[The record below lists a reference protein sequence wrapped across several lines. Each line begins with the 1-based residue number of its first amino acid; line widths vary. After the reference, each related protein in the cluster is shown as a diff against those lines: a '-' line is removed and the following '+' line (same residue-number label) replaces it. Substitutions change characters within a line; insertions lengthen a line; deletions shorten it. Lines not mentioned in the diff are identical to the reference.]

1 MADNPPFS
9 GPFAPSD
16 ADLSRCVHCGLCLE
30 SCPTYTETGLET
42 ESPRG
47 RLYLIKAIAEER
59 IEATP
64 TVVGH
69 LDLCL
74 QCRNCEAVC
83 PSGVPYGRIMEGARA
98 ELLANRPSLAWRL
111 RGLFLREVIAR
122 PRRMAAFATLLRLYR
137 ASGLRWL
144 AERAPF
150 LRDRVILA
158 PTISGPTFRARGV
171 LARPDGTARGRV
183 ALLIGCI
190 MPLAYGR
197 IMEGARAEI
206 LANRPNP
213 AWRLRALFLREV
225 IARPNR
231 MAAFATLLRLY
242 RASGLRWL
250 AERAPLLRERVI
262 LAPTISGPTFRAR
275 GVLARPRGEAR
286 GCVAL
291 LIGCIMPH
299 AYGRVHE
306 ATVRVLDRNGF
317 EVVAPPGQACCGAL
331 HAHNG
336 DRPTARALARRN
348 IDAFLDAKV
357 DAVVVNS
364 AGCGSAMK
372 EYGELL
378 ADDPEYAEKAER
390 LAATVKDITE
400 LLAELPL
407 ETPAGRIEAEVT
419 YQDSCHLAHAQRISS
434 APRELL
440 AAIPGLR
447 LVEMAQPDRCCG
459 SAGIYSLAHRD
470 MSLDLLDGKMREIAA
485 TGAGII
491 ATANP
496 GCMAQLEAGLRR
508 HRLVGRVV
516 HVVELLDEAYR

>member
-16 ADLSRCVHCGLCLE
+16 ADLSRCVRCGLCLE

-98 ELLANRPSLAWRL
+98 EILANRPPLSWRL
-111 RGLFLREVIAR
+111 RAIFLREVIAR

-137 ASGLRWL
+137 ISGLRWL

-150 LRDRVILA
+150 
-158 PTISGPTFRARGV
+158 
-171 LARPDGTARGRV
+171 
-183 ALLIGCI
+183 
-190 MPLAYGR
+190 
-197 IMEGARAEI
+197 
-206 LANRPNP
+206 
-213 AWRLRALFLREV
+213 
-225 IARPNR
+225 
-231 MAAFATLLRLY
+231 
-242 RASGLRWL
+242 
-250 AERAPLLRERVI
+250 LRERVI

-275 GVLARPRGEAR
+275 GVLARPLGEAR
-286 GCVAL
+286 GRVAL

-306 ATVRVLDRNGF
+306 ATVRVLARNGF
-317 EVVAPPGQACCGAL
+317 EVVAPPQQACCGAL

-348 IDAFLDAKV
+348 IDAFLDAQV
-357 DAVVVNS
+357 STIAVNS

-378 ADDPEYAEKAER
+378 ADDPDYAEKAGR
-390 LAATVKDITE
+390 FARMVKDVT
-400 LLAELPL
+400 ELPL
-407 ETPAGRIEAEVT
+407 EAPTGRVEADVT
-419 YQDSCHLAHAQRISS
+419 FQDPCHLAHAQRITS
-434 APRELL
+434 APRKLL

-459 SAGIYSLAHRD
+459 SAGVYSLTHRE

-485 TGAGII
+485 TGADVI

-508 HRLVGRVV
+508 HRLPGRVV
-516 HVVELLDEAYR
+516 HVVELLDEAYGRSGEAYK

>member
-1 MADNPPFS
+1 MAAKPPFS

-16 ADLSRCVHCGLCLE
+16 ADLAQCVRCGLCLE
-30 SCPTYTETGLET
+30 HCPTYTETGLET

-98 ELLANRPSLAWRL
+98 EILANQPTLAWRL
-111 RGLFLREVIAR
+111 RALFLREVIAR
-122 PRRMAAFATLLRLYR
+122 PGRMAAFATLLRLYR

-144 AERAPF
+144 AE
-150 LRDRVILA
+150 LV
-158 PTISGPTFRARGV
+158 
-171 LARPDGTARGRV
+171 
-183 ALLIGCI
+183 
-190 MPLAYGR
+190 
-197 IMEGARAEI
+197 
-206 LANRPNP
+206 
-213 AWRLRALFLREV
+213 
-225 IARPNR
+225 
-231 MAAFATLLRLY
+231 
-242 RASGLRWL
+242 
-250 AERAPLLRERVI
+250 PLLRERVI
-262 LAPTISGPTFRAR
+262 LAPTLSGPTFRAR
-275 GVLARPRGEAR
+275 GALSLPQGEGRGR
-286 GCVAL
+286 VAL

-306 ATVRVLDRNGF
+306 ATVRVLARNGF

-348 IDAFLDAKV
+348 IDAFLDAGV
-357 DAVVVNS
+357 EAVVVNS
-364 AGCGSAMK
+364 AGCGAAMK

-378 ADDPEYAEKAER
+378 ADDPEYSEKAER
-390 LAATVKDITE
+390 LSGMVKDVTE

-407 ETPAGRIEAEVT
+407 EAPTGRIEADVT
-419 YQDSCHLAHAQRISS
+419 YQDSCHLAHAQRITS

-459 SAGIYSLAHRD
+459 SAGIYSLAHRE

-485 TGAGII
+485 TGATII

-496 GCMAQLEAGLRR
+496 GCMAQIEAGLRR
-508 HRLVGRVV
+508 HRLPGRVV
-516 HVVELLDEAYR
+516 HVVELLDEAYRRPGEGV

>member
-1 MADNPPFS
+1 MPEKPPFS

-16 ADLSRCVHCGLCLE
+16 ADLSRCVRCGLCLE

-98 ELLANRPSLAWRL
+98 ELLANRPPLAWRL
-111 RGLFLREVIAR
+111 RALFLRQVIAQ

-144 AERAPF
+144 AERTPF
-150 LRDRVILA
+150 
-158 PTISGPTFRARGV
+158 
-171 LARPDGTARGRV
+171 
-183 ALLIGCI
+183 
-190 MPLAYGR
+190 
-197 IMEGARAEI
+197 
-206 LANRPNP
+206 
-213 AWRLRALFLREV
+213 
-225 IARPNR
+225 
-231 MAAFATLLRLY
+231 
-242 RASGLRWL
+242 
-250 AERAPLLRERVI
+250 LRERVI
-262 LAPTISGPTFRAR
+262 LAPTISGRTFRAR
-275 GVLARPRGEAR
+275 GVLARPPGEAR
-286 GCVAL
+286 GRVAL
-291 LIGCIMPH
+291 LTGCIMPH

-306 ATVRVLDRNGF
+306 ATVRVLARNGF
-317 EVVAPPGQACCGAL
+317 EVVAPPDQACCGAL
-331 HAHNG
+331 NAHNG

-348 IDAFLDAKV
+348 IDAFLEAGV
-357 DAVVVNS
+357 DTVVVNS

-372 EYGELL
+372 EFGELL
-378 ADDPEYAEKAER
+378 ADDPDYAEKSGRFAGM
-390 LAATVKDITE
+390 VKDVTE

-407 ETPAGRIEAEVT
+407 EAPTGRVEADVT
-419 YQDSCHLAHAQRISS
+419 FQDPCHLAHAQRITS
-434 APRELL
+434 APRKLL

-459 SAGIYSLAHRD
+459 SAGVYSLTHRE

-485 TGAGII
+485 TGADVI

-508 HRLVGRVV
+508 HRLPGRVV
-516 HVVELLDEAYR
+516 HVVELLDEAYPS

>member
-1 MADNPPFS
+1 MPEKPPFS

-16 ADLSRCVHCGLCLE
+16 ADLSRCVHCGLCLQH
-30 SCPTYTETGLET
+30 CPTYTETGLET

-64 TVVGH
+64 TAVGH

-98 ELLANRPSLAWRL
+98 EILANRPPLAWRL
-111 RGLFLREVIAR
+111 RALFLREVIAR

-150 LRDRVILA
+150 LR
-158 PTISGPTFRARGV
+158 
-171 LARPDGTARGRV
+171 
-183 ALLIGCI
+183 
-190 MPLAYGR
+190 
-197 IMEGARAEI
+197 
-206 LANRPNP
+206 
-213 AWRLRALFLREV
+213 
-225 IARPNR
+225 
-231 MAAFATLLRLY
+231 
-242 RASGLRWL
+242 
-250 AERAPLLRERVI
+250 ERVI

-275 GVLARPRGEAR
+275 SVLAQPRGEAR
-286 GCVAL
+286 GRVAL

-306 ATVRVLDRNGF
+306 ATVRVLARNGF
-317 EVVAPPGQACCGAL
+317 EVVAPPSASGGCCGAL

-348 IDAFLDAKV
+348 IDAFLEAQV
-357 DAVVVNS
+357 DTIAVNS

-378 ADDPEYAEKAER
+378 ADDPDYAEKAGR
-390 LAATVKDITE
+390 FAGMVKDVTE

-407 ETPAGRIEAEVT
+407 ERPSNRVEADVT
-419 YQDSCHLAHAQRISS
+419 FQDPCHLAHAQRITS

-459 SAGIYSLAHRD
+459 SAGVYSLVHRE

-485 TGAGII
+485 TGADVI

-508 HRLVGRVV
+508 HRLPGRVV
-516 HVVELLDEAYR
+516 HVVELLDEAYPS

>member
-74 QCRNCEAVC
+74 QCRNCESVC

-98 ELLANRPSLAWRL
+98 ELLANRPPLAWRL
-111 RGLFLREVIAR
+111 RALFLREVIAQ

-144 AERAPF
+144 AERTPF
-150 LRDRVILA
+150 LCERVILA

-171 LARPDGTARGRV
+171 LARPDGAARGR
-183 ALLIGCI
+183 
-190 MPLAYGR
+190 
-197 IMEGARAEI
+197 
-206 LANRPNP
+206 
-213 AWRLRALFLREV
+213 
-225 IARPNR
+225 
-231 MAAFATLLRLY
+231 
-242 RASGLRWL
+242 
-250 AERAPLLRERVI
+250 
-262 LAPTISGPTFRAR
+262 
-275 GVLARPRGEAR
+275 
-286 GCVAL
+286 VAL

-306 ATVRVLDRNGF
+306 ATVRVLARNGF

-336 DRPTARALARRN
+336 DRSTARALARRN
-348 IDAFLDAKV
+348 IDAFLDAGI
-357 DAVVVNS
+357 DTIAVNS

-378 ADDPEYAEKAER
+378 ADDPDYAEKAER
-390 LAATVKDITE
+390 FAGMVKDVTE

-407 ETPAGRIEAEVT
+407 EAPTGRVEADVT
-419 YQDSCHLAHAQRISS
+419 YQDSCHLAHAQRITS

-459 SAGIYSLAHRD
+459 SAGIYSLAHRE

-485 TGAGII
+485 TGAGVI

-496 GCMAQLEAGLRR
+496 GCMAQIEAGLRR
-508 HRLVGRVV
+508 HRLPGRVV
-516 HVVELLDEAYR
+516 HVVELLDEAYPS

>member
-1 MADNPPFS
+1 MPDKPTFS
-9 GPFAPSD
+9 GPFAPND
-16 ADLSRCVHCGLCLE
+16 IDLSRCVHCGLCLQH
-30 SCPTYTETGLET
+30 CPTYTETGLET

-111 RGLFLREVIAR
+111 RALFLRQVIAR

-150 LRDRVILA
+150 LRERVILA

-171 LARPDGTARGRV
+171 LARPDGEARGR
-183 ALLIGCI
+183 
-190 MPLAYGR
+190 
-197 IMEGARAEI
+197 
-206 LANRPNP
+206 
-213 AWRLRALFLREV
+213 
-225 IARPNR
+225 
-231 MAAFATLLRLY
+231 
-242 RASGLRWL
+242 
-250 AERAPLLRERVI
+250 
-262 LAPTISGPTFRAR
+262 
-275 GVLARPRGEAR
+275 
-286 GCVAL
+286 VAL

-306 ATVRVLDRNGF
+306 ATVRVLARNGF

-331 HAHNG
+331 NAHNG

-348 IDAFLDAKV
+348 IDAFLDAQV
-357 DAVVVNS
+357 STIVVNS

-378 ADDPEYAEKAER
+378 ADDPDYAEKAGR
-390 LAATVKDITE
+390 FAGRVKDVTE

-407 ETPAGRIEAEVT
+407 EAPTGRVEADVT
-419 YQDSCHLAHAQRISS
+419 FQDPCHLAHAQRITR

-440 AAIPGLR
+440 RAIPGLR

-459 SAGIYSLAHRD
+459 SAGIYSLAHRQ

-485 TGAGII
+485 TGADVI

-508 HRLVGRVV
+508 HHLPGRVV